1 VTTQTIGRY
10 RIVREIGRGGM
21 AIVYEARDPNVG
33 RAVAVKVL
41 PPAFTHD
48 LTFRMRFER
57 EAKTIAAL
65 EHGAI
70 VPIYD
75 YGEDGY
81 QPFIVMRYMEGGS
94 LADRL
99 RRGPLPFSEIQRI
112 LDRVAAG
119 IDFAHA
125 RGVIHRDL
133 KPENFLF
140 DGDDQP
146 CIVDFGI
153 AKLLDSAAASLTRG
167 GLIGTPAYMSPEHA
181 RGERID
187 TRTDLYSLGAILF
200 EMLTGRIP
208 YQAESPTGIIMRH
221 LTDPIPRLV
230 DARPD
235 LPAQLQTVIDR
246 SMAKRLEDRLNSAG
260 DIARL
265 FSEVARSV
273 SQPSTLIRPPI
284 ASVTVEA
291 VPYSRTNPPAA
302 TNPQTPI
309 VPANTGQRQPIPALA
324 PPRTGPRPPAGS
336 PMTGT
341 RATAV
346 TPALPARASPRG
358 GAAVRPSVL
367 SPWLLLAAA
376 ALIVTLGGLGVA
388 ALALSTPAC
397 HRVNPF
403 DLDTADLRK
412 LGCPDGDPVSGRRYQ
427 TQSFAGGLMILFEVG
442 GQGPG
447 FAGERLYALANDLRA
462 WQLPDSWRDPGGD
475 DVRRLYTCRAS
486 DKRPEDSGV
495 PWRSFG
501 LAWCSNPSIQAALGA
516 LAMPFTDGLV
526 RGDGEFLQYE
536 NGRAFRIGGL
546 TYLVYAP
553 NRAGVMEGI
562 WERR

>member
-1 VTTQTIGRY
+1 MTTQTIGRY

-21 AIVYEARDPNVG
+21 AIVYEARDPNVD

-75 YGEDGY
+75 YGEDAY

-187 TRTDLYSLGAILF
+187 TRTEDVYKRQEPGDVAIMTGMFDDDHKAGAITKYINF
-200 EMLTGRIP
+200 R
-208 YQAESPTGIIMRH
+208 
-221 LTDPIPRLV
+221 V
-230 DARPD
+230 W
-235 LPAQLQTVIDR
+235 
-246 SMAKRLEDRLNSAG
+246 
-260 DIARL
+260 DI
-265 FSEVARSV
+265 E
-273 SQPSTLIRPPI
+273 Q
-284 ASVTVEA
+284 
-291 VPYSRTNPPAA
+291 
-302 TNPQTPI
+302 
-309 VPANTGQRQPIPALA
+309 
-324 PPRTGPRPPAGS
+324 
-336 PMTGT
+336 
-341 RATAV
+341 
-346 TPALPARASPRG
+346 
-358 GAAVRPSVL
+358 
-367 SPWLLLAAA
+367 
-376 ALIVTLGGLGVA
+376 
-388 ALALSTPAC
+388 
-397 HRVNPF
+397 
-403 DLDTADLRK
+403 
-412 LGCPDGDPVSGRRYQ
+412 
-427 TQSFAGGLMILFEVG
+427 
-442 GQGPG
+442 
-447 FAGERLYALANDLRA
+447 
-462 WQLPDSWRDPGGD
+462 
-475 DVRRLYTCRAS
+475 
-486 DKRPEDSGV
+486 
-495 PWRSFG
+495 
-501 LAWCSNPSIQAALGA
+501 
-516 LAMPFTDGLV
+516 
-526 RGDGEFLQYE
+526 
-536 NGRAFRIGGL
+536 
-546 TYLVYAP
+546 
-553 NRAGVMEGI
+553 
-562 WERR
+562 

>member
-1 VTTQTIGRY
+1 MTTQTIGRY

-21 AIVYEARDPNVG
+21 AIVYEARDPNVD

-65 EHGAI
+65 EHSAI

-75 YGEDGY
+75 YGEHGY

-99 RRGPLPFSEIQRI
+99 RRGPLPFAEIKRI

-119 IDFAHA
+119 IDFAHS

-153 AKLLDSAAASLTRG
+153 AKLLDSALASLTRG

-181 RGERID
+181 RGEGID

-200 EMLTGRIP
+200 EMLTGRTP
-208 YQAESPTGIIMRH
+208 YQAETPTGIIMRH

-235 LPAQLQTVIDR
+235 LSAQLQNVIDR
-246 SMAKRLEDRLNSAG
+246 SMAKRAQDRLASAG
-260 DIARL
+260 DVARL
-265 FSEVARSV
+265 FTELARGA
-273 SQPSTLIRPPI
+273 SQPATQVRPPI
-284 ASVTVEA
+284 APVAGPGVRTASNLSV
-291 VPYSRTNPPAA
+291 SPAL
-302 TNPQTPI
+302 
-309 VPANTGQRQPIPALA
+309 ANTGQSQPVSSLTLA
-324 PPRTGPRPPAGS
+324 GTGTRPPVAPS
-336 PMTGT
+336 VTGT
-341 RATAV
+341 RAAV
-346 TPALPARASPRG
+346 AQPTLSAREAQRNVAP
-358 GAAVRPSVL
+358 VRRSVL
-367 SPWLLLAAA
+367 SPWLLLAAG

-388 ALALSTPAC
+388 ALTLSTPAC

-403 DLDTADLRK
+403 DLETAELRK
-412 LGCPDGDPVSGRRYQ
+412 LGCPDGEPVSGRRYQ

-447 FAGERLYALANDLRA
+447 FAGERLYALANDMRA
-462 WQLPDSWRDPGGD
+462 WQTSDAWRDPGGEGL
-475 DVRRLYTCRAS
+475 RRLYTCRSS

-501 LAWCSNPSIQAALGA
+501 QAWCANPSIQAALGGVTA
-516 LAMPFTDGLV
+516 TSTDGLV
-526 RGDGEFLQYE
+526 RGDGEYLQYE
-536 NGRAFRIGGL
+536 NGRALRIGGL

-553 NRAGVMEGI
+553 NRIGDVEGI

>member
-1 VTTQTIGRY
+1 MTTQTIGRY

-21 AIVYEARDPNVG
+21 AIVYEARDPNVD
-33 RAVAVKVL
+33 RVVAVKVL

-57 EAKTIAAL
+57 EAKTIATL
-65 EHGAI
+65 EHSAI

-94 LADRL
+94 LAERL
-99 RRGPLPFSEIQRI
+99 RRGPLPFVEIQRI

-153 AKLLDSAAASLTRG
+153 AKLLDHAAVSLTRG

-200 EMLTGRIP
+200 EMLTGRTP
-208 YQAESPTGIIMRH
+208 YQAETPTGIIMRH

-230 DARPD
+230 EARQD
-235 LPAQLQTVIDR
+235 LPAQLQSVIDR
-246 SMAKRLEDRLNSAG
+246 SMAKRPQDRLASAG
-260 DIARL
+260 EVARL
-265 FSEVARSV
+265 FSELARDASPPPT
-273 SQPSTLIRPPI
+273 QIRPPI
-284 ASVTVEA
+284 APVAARPGVLAAPNLPVS
-291 VPYSRTNPPAA
+291 PAQA
-302 TNPQTPI
+302 SF
-309 VPANTGQRQPIPALA
+309 GQRQPASRLTLPG
-324 PPRTGPRPPAGS
+324 TGTRPPAGS
-336 PMTGT
+336 SATGM
-341 RATAV
+341 R
-346 TPALPARASPRG
+346 
-358 GAAVRPSVL
+358 AAVAQPTLPVRGSQRSDAPVRRSVL
-367 SPWLLLAAA
+367 SPWLLLASM
-376 ALIVTLGGLGVA
+376 ALIITLGGLGVA

-403 DLDTADLRK
+403 DLETADLRK
-412 LGCPDGDPVSGRRYQ
+412 LGCPDGESVGGRRYQ
-427 TQSFAGGLMILFEVG
+427 TQSFVGGLMILFEVG

-447 FAGERLYALANDLRA
+447 FAGERLYVLANDLRA
-462 WQLPDSWRDPGGD
+462 WQVSDTWRDPGGED
-475 DVRRLYTCRAS
+475 QRRLYTCRSS

-501 LAWCSNPSIQAALGA
+501 RAWCANPAIQSALGA
-516 LAMPFTDGLV
+516 VIAIPTDGLV
-526 RGDGEFLQYE
+526 RGDGEYLQYE
-536 NGRAFRIGGL
+536 NGRAFRVGGV

-553 NRAGVMEGI
+553 NRVSDVEGI